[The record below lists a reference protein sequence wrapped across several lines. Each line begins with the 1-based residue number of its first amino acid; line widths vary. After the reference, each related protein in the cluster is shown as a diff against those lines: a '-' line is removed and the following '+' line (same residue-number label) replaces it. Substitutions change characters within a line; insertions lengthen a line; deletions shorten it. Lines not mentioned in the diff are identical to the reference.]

1 MSYLQDT
8 NSFNPTAANLFNENP
23 KKFEEEVSKYSKKSF
38 EERFENRNNNSSI
51 KFSKHN
57 AKYHQIIL
65 DKILKQ
71 NKEVSFLF
79 TKVETYD
86 RIEDF
91 KNWFMN
97 NFMELIQ
104 NENNA
109 FNNNLK

>member
-1 MSYLQDT
+1 LNWEIGKNFIVQILYFIQNLFYEVSYLQDV
-8 NSFNPTAANLFNENP
+8 NSFNPTAANLFNEYP

-71 NKEVSFLF
+71 NKEVIYL
-79 TKVETYD
+79 
-86 RIEDF
+86 
-91 KNWFMN
+91 
-97 NFMELIQ
+97 
-104 NENNA
+104 
-109 FNNNLK
+109 